1 MGVKIDVQPVNVIK
15 ANLGI
20 NPDGPVMKF
29 FVSTCAKRMDKY
41 VPYRTGTLA
50 KYKIEGNLVIYDTPY
65 AHYMY
70 EGKVMGPNIPI
81 KDKNG
86 NIIKWISKKPKHY
99 TGADIDY
106 SSSIANGHPY
116 AGPHWD
122 QRMWTA
128 EKDKIIK
135 EVQGA
140 IGGK

>member
-1 MGVKIDVQPVNVIK
+1 MSVKTNLKPISTIK

-20 NPDGPVMKF
+20 DPDGRVTKF
-29 FVSTCAKRMDKY
+29 FVATCAKKMDKY

-50 KYKIEGNLVIYDTPY
+50 KYKIEGNKIIYDQPY

-86 NIIKWISKKPKHY
+86 NIIKWWSKGPKHY

-106 SSSIANGHPY
+106 SSSIASGHLY
-116 AGPHWD
+116 AGPYWD
-122 QRMWTA
+122 KRMWSA

-135 EVQGA
+135 EVNRA